1 MEPTERFIELDESY
15 FEEVAELFR
24 SAFAGEP
31 WNDDWSDR
39 VRLMKYVREISS
51 SYNKLNYGLIINGRL
66 AAVSLGMLRHWWEGT
81 NYIIEEFCV
90 FPDIQRRSIGTRFMG
105 MIEKDIKKRGA
116 VGIFLQ
122 TDRSKP
128 SYDFYKKN
136 GFTEL
141 CTQVSFFKSI

>member
-1 MEPTERFIELDESY
+1 MEPAEIFIELDESY

-39 VRLMKYVREISS
+39 VQLMKYVREISS

-90 FPDIQRRSIGTRFMG
+90 SPDIQRQSIGTRFMG
-105 MIEKDIKKRGA
+105 MIEEDIKKRGA

-136 GFTEL
+136 GFNEL
-141 CTQVSFFKSI
+141 GTQVSFFKSI

>member
-1 MEPTERFIELDESY
+1 MEPTEKFIELDESY

-39 VRLMKYVREISS
+39 VQLMKYVREISS

-90 FPDIQRRSIGTRFMG
+90 SPDIQRQSIGTRFMG
-105 MIEKDIKKRGA
+105 MIEEEIKKRGA

-122 TDRSKP
+122 TESGKP

-136 GFTEL
+136 GFNEL
-141 CTQVSFFKSI
+141 CTHVSFFKSI